1 MIVIVLVLQEEV
13 PPGIYYAHYKN
24 VEKNAVDGKF
34 DPNLGLDVSGIA
46 GTGTDKED
54 EDKAT
59 PASSAATDEEL
70 KDTPKKDIRKLNT
83 WFFFI

>member
-1 MIVIVLVLQEEV
+1 MSQEEV

-46 GTGTDKED
+46 GTGTDKEE
-54 EDKAT
+54 EDKN
-59 PASSAATDEEL
+59 ASAPPAATDEEV
-70 KDTPKKDIRKLNT
+70 KEAPKKDTRKEIN
-83 WFFFI
+83 FFLS

>member
-1 MIVIVLVLQEEV
+1 M

-46 GTGTDKED
+46 GTGTDKEE
-54 EDKAT
+54 EDKNA
-59 PASSAATDEEL
+59 PAATAATEEEN
-70 KDTPKKDIRKLNT
+70 KDALKKDSRKCINNLS
-83 WFFFI
+83 FSRF